1 MRRVIAISIVFILS
15 IGATLAAAPETSTA
29 RVLRKGK
36 TITADTDYYM
46 FTASE
51 TESLVSS
58 AEEAARLK
66 RLLSAVEEK
75 STLLEKT
82 NEVNSELVEALGKN
96 RDLYADLWRKA
107 ETDNRALIKR
117 KRRNVWR
124 DILGLG
130 LIKLLTESVF
140 IKLK

>member
-1 MRRVIAISIVFILS
+1 M
-15 IGATLAAAPETSTA
+15 
-29 RVLRKGK
+29 
-36 TITADTDYYM
+36 
-46 FTASE
+46 
-51 TESLVSS
+51 
-58 AEEAARLK
+58 K

-75 STLLEKT
+75 SALLEKT
-82 NEVNSELVEALGKN
+82 NKVNSELAEALGKN

-107 ETDNRALIKR
+107 EADNRALIKR